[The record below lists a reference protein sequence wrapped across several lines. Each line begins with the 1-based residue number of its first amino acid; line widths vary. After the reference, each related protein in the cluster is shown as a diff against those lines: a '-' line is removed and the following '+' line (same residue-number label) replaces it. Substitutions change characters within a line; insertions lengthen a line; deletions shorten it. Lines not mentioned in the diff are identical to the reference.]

1 MRSSSQGF
9 VSLVHLFL
17 SALVGLGGLGAVVSF
32 QHNSQLLDGLHLGSR
47 ITASV
52 TAHAASEPTPS
63 PEPTATPT
71 VTTVDTNDSSTIEPT
86 TTPVAT
92 ETPSPGIGIHAIVRH
107 GDDDEHDD
115 TEANAGVREGQSE
128 DRGSR
133 TIIGLH
139 VGDDE

>member
-9 VSLVHLFL
+9 VSLIHLFL

-32 QHNSQLLDGLHLGSR
+32 QHNSALLDGLHLGSR

-63 PEPTATPT
+63 SEPTATPTASTADANVSSIVEPTATPT
-71 VTTVDTNDSSTIEPT
+71 VT
-86 TTPVAT
+86 
-92 ETPSPGIGIHAIVRH
+92 ETPSPSIGIHAIVRH
-107 GDDDEHDD
+107 GDDDERDD
-115 TEANAGVREGQSE
+115 TQINSSVREGQSE

-133 TIIGLH
+133 AIIGLH